1 MVESVDQQSQALPSV
16 PVMSEEALAKKL
28 QDARK
33 RAGLT
38 QQQLCQKAGLSY
50 STLAKIERG
59 AIKSPSV
66 FTVAAISAATG
77 VSLEELL
84 DITPAS
90 PTAEVEAPVNNKKR
104 SINGVSFVFID
115 VNGVLIRFFHRAFSQ
130 IAEEAGVGADIVET
144 LFWRHNDAACRGEL
158 KLAEFNSIF
167 EQELGLAGFDWKK
180 YYMASVDPMPHIEEL
195 AGWIAEHYNVGLLT
209 NSMPGFVKE
218 LLAAGKI
225 PDLPY
230 SVIIDSSEV
239 GAVKPE
245 TAIYEMA
252 QIKANVEPQEI
263 LLIDDGRTN
272 LMAADRLGWH
282 VLWFDDFR
290 PEESLE
296 RARQALAF

>member
-1 MVESVDQQSQALPSV
+1 MN
-16 PVMSEEALAKKL
+16 EEALAKKL

-33 RAGLT
+33 KAGLT
-38 QQQLCQKAGLSY
+38 QQELCQKAGLSY

-66 FTVAAISAATG
+66 FTVAAIAAATG

-84 DITPAS
+84 DVHAAQTVAAVAVI
-90 PTAEVEAPVNNKKR
+90 NKKR
-104 SINGVSFVFID
+104 SLNGVSFVFID
-115 VNGVLIRFFHRAFSQ
+115 VNGVLVRFFHRAFSQ
-130 IAEEAGVGADIVET
+130 IAEEAGIGADMVET
-144 LFWRHNDAACRGEL
+144 LFWRHNDAVCRGEL
-158 KLAEFNSIF
+158 KLADFNALF
-167 EQELGLAGFDWKK
+167 EQELGMKGFDWKK

-209 NSMPGFVKE
+209 NSMPGFVHE
-218 LLAAGKI
+218 LLSSGKI
-225 PDLPY
+225 PNLTY

-245 TAIYEMA
+245 AGIYEIA
-252 QIKANVEPQEI
+252 QQKAGVEPSEI

>member
-1 MVESVDQQSQALPSV
+1 MDEA
-16 PVMSEEALAKKL
+16 ALAQKL

-33 RAGLT
+33 KAGLT
-38 QQQLCQKAGLSY
+38 QQELCQKAGLSY

-59 AIKSPSV
+59 AIKSPAV
-66 FTVAAISAATG
+66 FTVAAIAAATG
-77 VSLEELL
+77 VPLEELL
-84 DITPAS
+84 DIPRSQPPA
-90 PTAEVEAPVNNKKR
+90 PTSSKKR
-104 SINGVSFVFID
+104 SRGGVSFVFID

-130 IAEEAGVGADIVET
+130 IAEEAGIGADVVET
-144 LFWRHNDAACRGEL
+144 LFWRHNDAVCRGEL
-158 KLAEFNSIF
+158 KLEEFNALF

-180 YYMASVDPMPHIEEL
+180 YYMASVDPMPHIGEL
-195 AGWIAEHYNVGLLT
+195 VGWIAEHYNVGLLT
-209 NSMPGFVKE
+209 NSMPGFVRE
-218 LLAAGKI
+218 LLDSGKI
-225 PDLPY
+225 PNLPY

-245 TAIYEMA
+245 AAIYEKA
-252 QIKANVEPQEI
+252 QEKAGVEPNEI

-296 RARQALAF
+296 RARQALQF

>member
-1 MVESVDQQSQALPSV
+1 MNETL
-16 PVMSEEALAKKL
+16 LGKKL
-28 QDARK
+28 QQARQK
-33 RAGLT
+33 AGLT
-38 QQQLCQKAGLSY
+38 QQELCQKAGLSY

-66 FTVAAISAATG
+66 FTVAAIATATDI
-77 VSLEELL
+77 SLEELL
-84 DITPAS
+84 EVSVAKTP
-90 PTAEVEAPVNNKKR
+90 EAPISQKKR
-104 SINGVSFVFID
+104 SLNGVSFVYID
-115 VNGVLIRFFHRAFSQ
+115 VNGVLIRFFHRAFSE
-130 IAEEAGVGADIVET
+130 IAEEAGVGADMVET

-158 KLAEFNSIF
+158 NLKDFNALF
-167 EQELGLAGFDWKK
+167 EQELGIAGFDWKK
-180 YYMASVDPMPHIEEL
+180 YYMASVDPMPHIDEL
-195 AGWIAEHYNVGLLT
+195 AGWIAEHYQVGLLT
-209 NSMPGFVKE
+209 NSMPGFVRE
-218 LLAAGKI
+218 LLDSGRI
-225 PDLPY
+225 PNLPY

-245 TAIYEMA
+245 PAIYELA
-252 QIKANVEPQEI
+252 QAKAGVEPNEI

>member
-1 MVESVDQQSQALPSV
+1 MNEK
-16 PVMSEEALAKKL
+16 ALAQKL
-28 QDARK
+28 QDARR

-38 QQQLCQKAGLSY
+38 QQELCQKAGLSY

-66 FTVAAISAATG
+66 FTVAAIAAATG
-77 VSLEELL
+77 VTMEELM
-84 DITPAS
+84 DVHPPA
-90 PTAEVEAPVNNKKR
+90 PLVPAADKKR
-104 SINGVSFVFID
+104 SLNGVSFVYID
-115 VNGVLIRFFHRAFSQ
+115 VNGVLIRFFHRAFSE
-130 IAEEAGVGADIVET
+130 IAETAGVGADLVET
-144 LFWRHNDAACRGEL
+144 LFWRHNDAVCRGEL
-158 KLAEFNSIF
+158 SLKEFNSLF
-167 EQELGLAGFDWKK
+167 ENELGITGFDWKQ

-195 AGWIAEHYNVGLLT
+195 VRWIGEHYNVGLLT
-209 NSMPGFVKE
+209 NSMPGFVGE
-218 LLAAGKI
+218 LLETKRI
-225 PDLPY
+225 PNLPY

-245 TAIYEMA
+245 AAIYEIA
-252 QIKANVEPQEI
+252 QAKAGVEPQEI

-296 RARQALAF
+296 RVRQALAF

>member
-1 MVESVDQQSQALPSV
+1 MNEQAL
-16 PVMSEEALAKKL
+16 
-28 QDARK
+28 ARK
-33 RAGLT
+33 LSEARKKAGLT
-38 QQQLCQKAGLSY
+38 QQELCQKAGLSY

-66 FTVAAISAATG
+66 FTVAAIAAATG

-84 DITPAS
+84 DIPSSAKS
-90 PTAEVEAPVNNKKR
+90 VPVSSSKKR
-104 SINGVSFVFID
+104 SLNGVSFVFID
-115 VNGVLIRFFHRAFSQ
+115 VNGVLIRFFHRAFSE
-130 IAEEAGVGADIVET
+130 IAEEAGIGADMVET
-144 LFWRHNDAACRGEL
+144 LFWRHNDAVCRGEL
-158 KLAEFNSIF
+158 SLADFNILF
-167 EQELGLAGFDWKK
+167 EQELGLSGFDWKK

-195 AGWIAEHYNVGLLT
+195 TSWIAEHYNVGLLT
-209 NSMPGFVKE
+209 NSMPGFVRE
-218 LLAAGKI
+218 LMDSNKI
-225 PDLPY
+225 PKLPY

-245 TAIYEMA
+245 SAIYEIA
-252 QIKANVEPQEI
+252 QTKAGVEPQEI

-296 RARQALAF
+296 RIRQALAF

>member
-1 MVESVDQQSQALPSV
+1 MN
-16 PVMSEEALAKKL
+16 EEALAKKL
-28 QDARK
+28 QEARR

-38 QQQLCQKAGLSY
+38 QQELCQKAGLSY

-66 FTVAAISAATG
+66 FTVAAIANATG
-77 VSLEELL
+77 VTLEELM
-84 DITPAS
+84 DVHAAPA
-90 PTAEVEAPVNNKKR
+90 PPAETQKKR
-104 SINGVSFVFID
+104 SLNGVSFVYID
-115 VNGVLIRFFHRAFSQ
+115 VNGVLIRFFHRAFSE
-130 IAEEAGVGADIVET
+130 IAEEAGVGADMVET

-158 KLAEFNSIF
+158 TLKEFNQLF
-167 EQELGLAGFDWKK
+167 ENELGIVGFDWKK
-180 YYMASVDPMPHIEEL
+180 YYMDSVDPMPHIEEL
-195 AGWIAEHYNVGLLT
+195 VRWISEHYRVGLLT

-218 LLAAGKI
+218 LMESNRI
-225 PDLPY
+225 PNLPY

-245 TAIYEMA
+245 PAIYEIA
-252 QIKANVEPQEI
+252 QQKAGVEPQEI

-272 LMAADRLGWH
+272 LMSADRLGWH